1 MLIFQHDW
9 ERDEKRET
17 LTLLQESA
25 YTFLG
30 SLVMRTGRQ
39 LSKAFMGKR
48 QGTVNKLKN
57 WLSIQNC
64 SALTVILKMLCS
76 RILLTCL

>member
-1 MLIFQHDW
+1 MG
-9 ERDEKRET
+9 RET

-39 LSKAFMGKR
+39 LSKALMAKR
-48 QGTVNKLKN
+48 QGAVSKLKN

-64 SALTVILKMLCS
+64 SALALTLKMLHS
-76 RILLTCL
+76 RTLLTCL